1 MRMRVV
7 AAERQGCIKLN
18 LANVAVPG
26 PRRRRDP
33 PVVAVLVVVIVIE
46 TPGEETDY
54 DYEDDDDDDSET
66 GITDARAEPK
76 SWSLPRMSPCVGNR
90 RDCKQERRDPV

>member
-54 DYEDDDDDDSET
+54 D
-66 GITDARAEPK
+66 
-76 SWSLPRMSPCVGNR
+76 
-90 RDCKQERRDPV
+90 